1 MDVPIVMMGSVCR
14 YLPNVGYL
22 SCNGKKKF
30 GKLPA
35 SQELKNLK
43 STLQDQKFLPTIV
56 TSDDIGTRLQVR

>member
-1 MDVPIVMMGSVCR
+1 MQW
-14 YLPNVGYL
+14 
-22 SCNGKKKF
+22 KKKF